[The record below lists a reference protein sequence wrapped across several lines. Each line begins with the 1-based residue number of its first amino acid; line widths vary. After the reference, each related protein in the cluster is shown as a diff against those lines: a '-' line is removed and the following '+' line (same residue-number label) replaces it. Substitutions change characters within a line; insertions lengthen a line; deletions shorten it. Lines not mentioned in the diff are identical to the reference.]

1 MGLKLVKAP
10 SPRLWPDV
18 ANPDAEAVLQTANIS
33 CRRRS
38 NNAHAFDGR
47 QINLPCSMSLNG
59 SVLSRGGTEAVASR
73 SGLGFEEKSTHTG
86 WALRIDPQGHRIQ
99 SGRTNKRRGR
109 QGNLFNRAVAQ
120 QISAIRELKQFIWL
134 EAAIM
139 SSRTLAAAART
150 YFWRSA
156 QKKE

>member
-1 MGLKLVKAP
+1 MVKAP

-18 ANPDAEAVLQTANIS
+18 ANPDAKTLLQTANIS
-33 CRRRS
+33 CQPRQDD
-38 NNAHAFDGR
+38 AHAFYGR
-47 QINLPCSMSLNG
+47 QINLPCSMPLNG
-59 SVLSRGGTEAVASR
+59 SVLSRSGTEALWQSALKR
-73 SGLGFEEKSTHTG
+73 RTHTG

-99 SGRTNKRRGR
+99 SGRTNKRRRR

-156 QKKE
+156 QKTEEEQ